1 MFCKNCGAHMEDSYN
16 VCQNCGTRK
25 GLGVAFC
32 DKCGAV
38 RQAGMA
44 FCQNCGAKME
54 DTPVAS
60 QASTPY
66 SQQTTAQQFQS
77 NASVN
82 NQQYMPAKLYCRN
95 CGKQMMNN
103 QAICTACG
111 VKKGDG
117 NSFCP
122 HCAAP
127 VSNPQQVACTSCGMS
142 LAKAFDFGAYINEF
156 GKNFASVFSGDIL
169 GNLLEYGANLLSFLT
184 FVFSFL
190 PCVTFTV
197 SAFGYSESDLHN
209 IYYLSGFG
217 GFLFLVAFLFS
228 IARFVPHV
236 KNFIESQGADI
247 YILQEVDLNAKRSYW
262 TNEYEGLKEDFK
274 GTAAYAHMFNSL
286 YIPYPF
292 FNTVGHVESGL
303 VTLNKYS
310 VNSATRVA
318 VPSSISWP
326 KRAVMYKNCAIE
338 ERVKIEDSDKELIV
352 YNLHLDA
359 YGSGDKK
366 TEQLDVLM
374 EQMKAEYE
382 KGNYVVAGGDFNQ
395 TFPGVDTEK
404 FPIID
409 DSHYVPATLPEDYLP
424 DNWRFAVDLNRPTSR
439 LLNEVYSGNYENTQ
453 LYIIDGY
460 ILSPNVELVQVETIE
475 NNFSY
480 SDHHPVSLKIKL
492 K

>member
-1 MFCKNCGAHMEDSYN
+1 MPKTWYKVVIAVVSVILVIFLIGFGVLVLNEYFPEDREDITIDGESTKTLKVDEDINIITYN
-16 VCQNCGTRK
+16 
-25 GLGVAFC
+25 LGYLSLDNTQDFF
-32 DKCGAV
+32 
-38 RQAGMA
+38 M
-44 FCQNCGAKME
+44 
-54 DTPVAS
+54 
-60 QASTPY
+60 
-66 SQQTTAQQFQS
+66 
-77 NASVN
+77 
-82 NQQYMPAKLYCRN
+82 
-95 CGKQMMNN
+95 
-103 QAICTACG
+103 
-111 VKKGDG
+111 DG
-117 NSFCP
+117 
-122 HCAAP
+122 
-127 VSNPQQVACTSCGMS
+127 
-142 LAKAFDFGAYINEF
+142 
-156 GKNFASVFSGDIL
+156 GKNVRPKSATNVTK
-169 GNLLEYGANLLSFLT
+169 NLA
-184 FVFSFL
+184 
-190 PCVTFTV
+190 
-197 SAFGYSESDLHN
+197 A
-209 IYYLSGFG
+209 I
-217 GFLFLVAFLFS
+217 
-228 IARFVPHV
+228 

-247 YILQEVDLNAKRSYW
+247 YLLQEVDLNAKRSYW

-424 DNWRFAVDLNRPTSR
+424 DNWRIAGDLNRPTSR

-460 ILSPNVELVQVETIE
+460 ILSPNVELVKVETIE

>member
-1 MFCKNCGAHMEDSYN
+1 MPKTWYKVVIAVVSVILVIFLIGFGVLVLNEYFPEDREDITIDGESTKTLKVDEDINIITYN
-16 VCQNCGTRK
+16 
-25 GLGVAFC
+25 LGYLSLDNTQDFF
-32 DKCGAV
+32 
-38 RQAGMA
+38 M
-44 FCQNCGAKME
+44 
-54 DTPVAS
+54 
-60 QASTPY
+60 
-66 SQQTTAQQFQS
+66 
-77 NASVN
+77 
-82 NQQYMPAKLYCRN
+82 
-95 CGKQMMNN
+95 
-103 QAICTACG
+103 
-111 VKKGDG
+111 DG
-117 NSFCP
+117 
-122 HCAAP
+122 
-127 VSNPQQVACTSCGMS
+127 
-142 LAKAFDFGAYINEF
+142 
-156 GKNFASVFSGDIL
+156 GKNVRPKSATNVTK
-169 GNLLEYGANLLSFLT
+169 NLA
-184 FVFSFL
+184 
-190 PCVTFTV
+190 
-197 SAFGYSESDLHN
+197 A
-209 IYYLSGFG
+209 I
-217 GFLFLVAFLFS
+217 
-228 IARFVPHV
+228 

-247 YILQEVDLNAKRSYW
+247 YLLQEVDLNAKRS
-262 TNEYEGLKEDFK
+262 LKEDFK

-460 ILSPNVELVQVETIE
+460 ILSPNVELVKVETIE